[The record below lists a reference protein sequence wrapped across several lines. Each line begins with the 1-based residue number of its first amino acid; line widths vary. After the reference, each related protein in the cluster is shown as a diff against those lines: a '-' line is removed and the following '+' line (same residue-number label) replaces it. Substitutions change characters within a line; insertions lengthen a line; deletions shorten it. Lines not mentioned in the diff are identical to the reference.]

1 MFSIFQSS
9 TSAWMSTM
17 WCHCTTPVHS
27 WGVGQRR
34 GRRAAVSPHAAGTV
48 FPRNWKKK
56 RTHSTN
62 WCVPINE
69 PNQRMNEW
77 MNQRLRFLHKQLPMP
92 WVLST
97 WSFHVAFVAKMPT
110 HVACSEMYMC
120 PYILSVCYSV
130 RLSGRPSISACFPHS
145 LLQIVHCQSATAGW
159 LFHFSFRLS
168 VRLS

>member
-1 MFSIFQSS
+1 
-9 TSAWMSTM
+9 MSLYPA
-17 WCHCTTPVHS
+17 CS
-27 WGVGQRR
+27 LLGSGQIR
-34 GRRAAVSPHAAGTV
+34 GRLAAVSPHAAGTV

-77 MNQRLRFLHKQLPMP
+77 MNESKTAFSAQTITNALGTEYMIVPCGICGKDAHSCRMFKNVHVSVHLFCFL
-92 WVLST
+92 
-97 WSFHVAFVAKMPT
+97 
-110 HVACSEMYMC
+110 
-120 PYILSVCYSV
+120 LSVCYSV